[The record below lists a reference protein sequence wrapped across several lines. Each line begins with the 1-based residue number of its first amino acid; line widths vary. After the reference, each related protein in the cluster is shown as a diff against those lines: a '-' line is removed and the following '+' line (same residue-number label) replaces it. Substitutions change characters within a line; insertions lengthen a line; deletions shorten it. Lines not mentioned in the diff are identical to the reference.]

1 MSIPR
6 QILITAAVAGAVL
19 ASPNVVMGDPNCTCR
34 YAGQSYALDT
44 CVCIVTPQGA
54 RMACCGMVVNNT
66 SWKFTRNGCPVAAA
80 PESPGGSAPGRSG
93 LIREGVGAEER
104 AGHPSAG

>member
-1 MSIPR
+1 MRVSIPR
-6 QILITAAVAGAVL
+6 QILIAVVAVGTFL
-19 ASPNVVMGDPNCTCR
+19 ASPAAVLGDPNCTCR

-66 SWKFTRNGCPVAAA
+66 SWTFTRNGCPVAAA
-80 PESPGGSAPGRSG
+80 PQSPDRPG
-93 LIREGVGAEER
+93 LIHGEAGAEKG
-104 AGHPSAG
+104 AGHGPAG